1 MSRRRRAGGAAAGR
15 GRDPL
20 APGATTLAEAAR
32 VLAAV
37 RAGQSADAAL
47 AALGAIPD
55 LRAVRAV
62 ALGAMR
68 WTLRFLPALAQL
80 LARPLAEAPPL
91 LQALLLVAVHQLEHS
106 RNPPESTAHRAVD
119 AARAL
124 GLEHAAALVNA
135 ILRRFLRERVSL
147 LATVDADLAV
157 RSAHPEW
164 LVAALQSAWP
174 QSVEGILEA
183 NNAHP
188 PLTLRVDLSRLSRAD
203 YLQRLQA
210 AELPAHG
217 SEWCPSAVI
226 VERPVAVGR
235 LPGFSEGL
243 VSVQDAAAQLA
254 APLLDVAPGMRVL
267 DACAAPGG
275 KTGHLLETTHGD
287 IELLAVDNDPQRL
300 ERVGENLRRLG
311 REGEARCLR
320 LDLRDGDALAELGH
334 FDRILLDAPCSGT
347 GVIRRHPDIKLLRRS
362 SDLLGLAATQ
372 LAVLTTSFER
382 LKPGGRI
389 LYATCSVLPAEGAG
403 IVAEFL
409 AREPRARLAPWP
421 AAVRLPPAAIHGPFG
436 LQLLPDSA
444 AATDGFHYACI
455 ERATLASPDGRQ

>member
-1 MSRRRRAGGAAAGR
+1 
-15 GRDPL
+15 
-20 APGATTLAEAAR
+20 
-32 VLAAV
+32 VLGHV
-37 RAGQSADAAL
+37 RAGQSSDTAL

-68 WTLRFLPALAQL
+68 WTLRFLPAVAQL
-80 LARPLAEAPPL
+80 LSRPLAEAPPL

-106 RNPPESTAHRAVD
+106 RNPPESTVHRAVD

-135 ILRRFLRERVSL
+135 ILRRYLRERASL
-147 LATVDADLAV
+147 LERVDAELAV

-164 LVAALQSAWP
+164 LVAALRSAWP
-174 QSVEGILEA
+174 HAVDGILEA

-188 PLTLRVDLSRLSRAD
+188 PLTLRVDLSRLSRVE
-203 YLQRLQA
+203 YLQRLEA

-254 APLLDVAPGMRVL
+254 APLLGVAPGMRVL

-275 KTGHLLETTHGD
+275 KTGHLLESSGGD
-287 IELLAVDNDPQRL
+287 IDLVAVDIDPQRL
-300 ERVGENLRRLG
+300 ERVVENLRRLG
-311 REGEARCLR
+311 REGAARCLR
-320 LDLRDGDALAELGH
+320 LDLRDAQALAALGQ

-362 SDLLGLAATQ
+362 SDLIGLAATQ

-444 AATDGFHYACI
+444 AATDGFHYACL
-455 ERATLASPDGRQ
+455 ERATLAGLDRSP